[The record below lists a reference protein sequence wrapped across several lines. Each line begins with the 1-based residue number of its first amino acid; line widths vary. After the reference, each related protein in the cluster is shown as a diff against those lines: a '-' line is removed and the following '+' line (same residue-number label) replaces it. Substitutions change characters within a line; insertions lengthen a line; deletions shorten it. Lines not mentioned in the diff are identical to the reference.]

1 VFNSTHTQKK
11 LTNKIAASDLVLGPL
26 NESINIWYK
35 SALLFFFFYPRQLLY
50 LNRYVFSLQSYDLIF
65 KIYRWDLSSI

>member
-35 SALLFFFFYPRQLLY
+35 SALLFFFFIL
-50 LNRYVFSLQSYDLIF
+50 VSYCI
-65 KIYRWDLSSI
+65 